1 MKTLLSLAIAAVA
14 FTASPAIAQTTGSG
28 QLIVSYADLDL
39 RTDAGVRRLDR
50 RIRSAVE
57 LACGPISSADPAGK
71 NDVLDCRSETLAA
84 ARAQREQVIAAANA
98 NSQVR
103 LASRR

>member
-14 FTASPAIAQTTGSG
+14 FAASPAIAQSAGSS
-28 QLIVSYADLDL
+28 QLAVSYADLDL
-39 RTDAGVRRLDR
+39 RTDAGVRMLDR

-57 LACGPISSADPAGK
+57 QACGPISSADPAGT
-71 NDVLDCRSETLAA
+71 NQVRDCRGETLAS
-84 ARAQREQVIAAANA
+84 ARAQRDLVIAAANA
-98 NSQVR
+98 DSRVQ

>member
-1 MKTLLSLAIAAVA
+1 MKTLLRLAIAAVA
-14 FTASPAIAQTTGSG
+14 FTASPAIAQPAGSS
-28 QLIVSYADLDL
+28 QLAVSYADLDL
-39 RTDAGVRRLDR
+39 RSDAGVRMLDR

-57 LACGPISSADPAGK
+57 QACGPTSSADPAGT
-71 NDVLDCRSETLAA
+71 NDVLDCRSETLAS
-84 ARAQREQVIAAANA
+84 ARAQRDLVIAAANA

>member
-14 FTASPAIAQTTGSG
+14 FTASPAIAQTAGSS
-28 QLIVSYADLDL
+28 QLAVSYADLDL

-50 RIRSAVE
+50 RIRSAAE
-57 LACGPISSADPAGK
+57 LTCGPISSADPAGT
-71 NDVLDCRSETLAA
+71 NAVLDCRSATLAS
-84 ARAQREQVIAAANA
+84 ARAQRDLIVAAANA
-98 NSQVR
+98 NPRVQ